1 MKRSGDCC
9 QGGTRRWRRWL
20 WTLALAAAIPAAAQ
34 HRHGGHAPVTPEGG
48 TPPAPRPSWDPPK
61 PDRTIEIAVTEAG
74 FEPAAVT
81 ARKGERIRLVVKRR
95 TDKTCAREFILD
107 EFLVWQR
114 LPLNE
119 AVTETFVVG
128 RTGEFR
134 FHCLAGTVSGVFTV
148 VE

>member
-1 MKRSGDCC
+1 MRVRVVAFAFLAAVATPASAQHSRGSHAPSPP
-9 QGGTRRWRRWL
+9 QGGT
-20 WTLALAAAIPAAAQ
+20 APAA
-34 HRHGGHAPVTPEGG
+34 
-48 TPPAPRPSWDPPK
+48 RPSWDPPK

-74 FEPAAVT
+74 FEPASVT

-107 EFLVWQR
+107 EFLIWQR

-119 AVTETFVVG
+119 AVTETFVAG

-134 FHCLAGTVSGVFTV
+134 FSCLAGTVSGIFTV

>member
-1 MKRSGDCC
+1 MQLRPV
-9 QGGTRRWRRWL
+9 
-20 WTLALAAAIPAAAQ
+20 AFAFLAALVTPASAQ
-34 HRHGGHAPVTPEGG
+34 HSHGGHAPTPPQGG
-48 TPPAPRPSWDPPK
+48 TTPAPRPSWDPPK

-74 FEPAAVT
+74 FEPASVT
-81 ARKGERIRLVVKRR
+81 ARRGERIRLVVRRR
-95 TDKTCAREFILD
+95 TDQTCAREFILD

-119 AVTETFVVG
+119 AVTETFVAG

-134 FHCLAGTVSGVFTV
+134 FSCLAGAVSGVLTV